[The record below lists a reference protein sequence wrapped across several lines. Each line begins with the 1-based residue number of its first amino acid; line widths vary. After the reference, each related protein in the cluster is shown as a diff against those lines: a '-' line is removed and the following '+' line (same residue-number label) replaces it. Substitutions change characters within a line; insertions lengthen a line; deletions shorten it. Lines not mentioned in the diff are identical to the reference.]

1 MNLRYGLSAGN
12 NCVLQIFFFVLFS
25 IVIPAA
31 SQAQSSARVIGAVD
45 DKIVTV
51 MHGSRH
57 PLATA
62 FNEIGRVDSGL
73 PMERMM
79 LLLQPTAQQET
90 ALAKLVSHQSDKDSA
105 DYHRWLSP
113 DDFGARF
120 GPAQQ
125 DIDRV
130 TAWLQ
135 SHGFTVNSIARGKQ
149 WIEFSGTAGQVESA
163 FHTEIHQYMVKGEQ
177 HVANS
182 TDISLPKALTP
193 IIKGVLSLHNF
204 EKRPLHNDGFKVR
217 RDNETGKLVPEFTF
231 TNSNG
236 VPFHFLAP
244 GDFSRIYNTLPLL
257 NAGIN
262 GKGTS
267 IAIVARSNI
276 QLSDVQIFRQIFGLP
291 ANDPNFVF
299 NGADPGPTGTGDEVE
314 ADLDTQWSGAVAPQ
328 AKIDLVITGSTF
340 SSDGSDLSLAYI
352 VDHRVAP
359 ILSSSFGQC
368 EAFLGPAGND
378 FFRRAYEQAAAEGIT
393 VFVSAGDDG
402 AAGCDNPPG
411 GRLGPAGF
419 GLNVSGIASTP
430 FNIAVGGTQF
440 AEQGNDSNFWLT
452 SNRPGFS
459 SAIGYIPESVWNE
472 SCDPT
477 IDPNQCG
484 DGLFSLFAG
493 SGGKSSC
500 VEFQIVGNTITC
512 VSGYPKPSWQVGDHV
527 PDDGVRD
534 LPDVSLTAAGN
545 HDGYLLCVEGA
556 CQTTVSGGKP
566 FLESAFVVGGTS
578 ASAPA
583 MAGIMA
589 LNEQKNGAFQ
599 GLANFNFYQLAA
611 TDSVSNCNS
620 TLLTSQMQRQNCIF
634 QDVTQGSN
642 SVPGQVGFKA
652 SPGFDLSTG
661 LGSVNAN
668 KLVNSWGSGNKLAT
682 KTSLSIS
689 MATIEHGQPLP
700 LNVLVKPVSTHGTP
714 SGDFDL
720 FAGASTSIFGG
731 SLSRGAFSGNVNDLP
746 GGQYMMEAH
755 YGGDQMFAVSDS
767 NSVALR
773 VTPEPSAVTLTGFE
787 INLAGFVAPL
797 KSPVL
802 YGQPVALQFDVAG
815 SSGVGSPT
823 GTVTVSDN
831 HTPIGTFQ
839 LNQGGNTFAQIDN
852 ITATG
857 LLVGH
862 HDITVVYNG
871 DKSFLPS
878 RPARL
883 AFGVVKEQPRGF
895 IFPVPGAATAGAPVR
910 FLLSVLAPGQ
920 EIPTGT
926 IQMFDNG
933 VRIGTLLAL
942 QPQGAQGPGIAQAV
956 FTKSFSA
963 GDHVIAFTYSGDKN
977 FTSISL
983 GGFNAGQIDL
993 PVSAVSGQKT
1003 IIQVQQ
1009 TPTIVALSQSA
1020 NYAVSVRPGV
1030 TGGTVPKGTV
1040 SLVGANGFV
1049 FGGPVALVNGSATVP
1064 LTFDAA
1070 GKFEI
1075 AASYSG
1081 DSHYSPFSSS
1091 ILTTSVNRGTPIV
1104 TLKTAATT
1112 VQQGMQ
1118 TSFSVSVVGRPDM
1131 PSISIPF
1138 GFVQFFD
1145 AVNGASS
1152 QPLGSAQFLTVGN
1165 GGNPILAVPVT
1176 LPAGENLIKAKY
1188 LGSQDWAPTFS
1199 NEVMVTVRP

>member
-1 MNLRYGLSAGN
+1 LRIFIFVFFS
-12 NCVLQIFFFVLFS
+12 VLN
-25 IVIPAA
+25 PAA
-31 SQAQSSARVIGAVD
+31 SQAQSLARIAGAVD
-45 DKIVTV
+45 DKIVTLV
-51 MHGSRH
+51 HGSRH

-62 FNEIGRVDSGL
+62 SNDIGRVDSSL

-79 LLLQPTAQQET
+79 LLLQPSAEQEA

-105 DYHRWLSP
+105 EYHRWLSP

-130 TAWLQ
+130 TVWLQ

-149 WIEFSGTAGQVESA
+149 WIEFSGTVGQVERA
-163 FHTEIHQYMVKGEQ
+163 FHTEIHQYVVKGEQ
-177 HVANS
+177 HVANA
-182 TDISLPKALTP
+182 TEISVPQALTP
-193 IIKGVLSLHNF
+193 VIKGVLSLHNF
-204 EKRPLHNDGFKVR
+204 EKRPMHNDGFKVR
-217 RDNETGKLVPEFTF
+217 RDSETGKLLPEFTF

-236 VPFHFLAP
+236 IAFHFLAP

-276 QLSDVQIFRQIFGLP
+276 QLSDVQTFRQIFGLP
-291 ANDPNFVF
+291 ANDPNFIF
-299 NGADPGPTGTGDEVE
+299 NGADPGPTGSGDEVE

-368 EAFLGPAGND
+368 EVFLGPAGNA

-393 VFVSAGDDG
+393 VLVSAGDDG

-452 SNRPGFS
+452 SNRSGFS

-472 SCDPT
+472 TCDPT
-477 IDPNQCG
+477 IDPNHCG

-493 SGGKSSC
+493 SGGESTC
-500 VEFQIVGNTITC
+500 VDSQIVGNTITC
-512 VSGYPKPSWQVGDHV
+512 VSGYPKPSWQVGKNV

-556 CQTTVSGGKP
+556 CQTTMSGGKP

-589 LNEQKNGAFQ
+589 LVEQKNGLSQ
-599 GLANFNFYQLAA
+599 GLANFRFYQLAA
-611 TDSVSNCNS
+611 TDSVANCNS
-620 TLLTSQMQRQNCIF
+620 TLLTSPTERQNCIF
-634 QDVTQGSN
+634 QDVTQGNN
-642 SVPGQVGFKA
+642 SVPGQLGFKA
-652 SPGFDLSTG
+652 LPGFDLATG

-668 KLVNSWGSGNKLAT
+668 KLVNSWGKGSKFPT
-682 KTSLSIS
+682 QTTLSIG
-689 MATIEHGQPLP
+689 ATTILHGQPLP
-700 LNVLVKPVSTHGTP
+700 LNVSVKPVSTHGTP

-720 FAGASTSIFGG
+720 FAGSSTSFFGG

-746 GGQYMMEAH
+746 GGQYIIEAH
-755 YGGDQMFAVSDS
+755 YGGDPMFAVSDS
-767 NSVALR
+767 NSLPIR

-787 INLAGFVAPL
+787 INLGGFVAPL

-802 YGQPVALQFDVAG
+802 YGQPVAVQFDVAG

-831 HTPIGTFQ
+831 RTPIGTFQ

-871 DKSFLPS
+871 DQSFSPS

-883 AFGVVKEQPRGF
+883 AFGVVKAQPRGF
-895 IFPVPGAATAGAPVR
+895 LFPIPGATTAGAPVR
-910 FLLSVLAPGQ
+910 FLLSVRAPGQ

-933 VRIGTLLAL
+933 ERIGTPLIL
-942 QPQGAQGPGIAQAV
+942 QPQGPQGPGIAQAV
-956 FTKSFSA
+956 FSKSFSA
-963 GDHVIAFTYSGDKN
+963 GDHTIAFTYSGDKN
-977 FTSISL
+977 FTSIGL
-983 GGFNAGQIDL
+983 GDFNAGQVDL

-1009 TPTIVALSQSA
+1009 TPSSVILSQSA
-1020 NYAVSVRPGV
+1020 NYAVSVMPVV
-1030 TGGTVPKGTV
+1030 TGGPVPKGSV
-1040 SLVGANGFV
+1040 SLVGPNGFV
-1049 FGGPVALVNGSATVP
+1049 FAGPIALVNGNATVP

-1081 DSHYSPFSSS
+1081 DNHYSPFSSS
-1091 ILTTSVNRGTPIV
+1091 ILTTSVDRGTPTV
-1104 TLKTAATT
+1104 TLKAGAAT
-1112 VQQGMQ
+1112 VQKDMQ
-1118 TSFSVSVVGRPDM
+1118 TSFSVAVVGRPDV
-1131 PSISIPF
+1131 PAISIPF

-1145 AVNGASS
+1145 SVNGGTFQA
-1152 QPLGSAQFLTVGN
+1152 LGSTQFLTVGN
-1165 GGNPILAVPVT
+1165 GGTPVFALPVILP
-1176 LPAGENLIKAKY
+1176 PGKNLVKTKY
-1188 LGSQDWAPTFS
+1188 LGSADWAPTFS
-1199 NEVMVTVRP
+1199 NSVEVVVQP

>member
-25 IVIPAA
+25 IVVPAA

-79 LLLQPTAQQET
+79 LLLQPSAEQET

-135 SHGFTVNSIARGKQ
+135 SHGFMVNSIARGKQ

-182 TDISLPKALTP
+182 TDISLPKTLTP

-257 NAGIN
+257 NAGVN

-276 QLSDVQIFRQIFGLP
+276 QLSDVQTFRQIFGLP
-291 ANDPNFVF
+291 ANDPNFIL

-314 ADLDTQWSGAVAPQ
+314 AALDTQWSGAVAPQ

-352 VDHRVAP
+352 VDHRVAS

-368 EAFLGPAGND
+368 EAFLGPTGND

-440 AEQGNDSNFWLT
+440 AEQGKDSNFWLT

-477 IDPNQCG
+477 IDANQCG

-500 VEFQIVGNTITC
+500 VESQIVGNTITC

-556 CQTTVSGGKP
+556 CQTTTSGGKA

-599 GLANFNFYQLAA
+599 GLANFNFYHLAA
-611 TDSVSNCNS
+611 IDSVANCNS
-620 TLLTSQMQRQNCIF
+620 TLLTSQMQRQNCTF
-634 QDVTQGSN
+634 QDLTQGTN

-652 SPGFDLSTG
+652 SPGFDLATG
-661 LGSVNAN
+661 LGSVNAD
-668 KLVNSWGSGNKLAT
+668 KLVNSWGKGSKLPT
-682 KTSLSIS
+682 KTTLSIGAS
-689 MATIEHGQPLP
+689 TIEHGQPLL

-720 FAGASTSIFGG
+720 FAGTSTSIFGG

-746 GGQYMMEAH
+746 GGQYQIEAH
-755 YGGDQMFAVSDS
+755 YGGDPMFAVSDS
-767 NSVALR
+767 NSVGVRITA
-773 VTPEPSAVTLTGFE
+773 EPSAVTLSGFE
-787 INLAGFVAPL
+787 INLAGFVVPL

-802 YGQPVALQFDVAG
+802 YGQAVALQFDVAG
-815 SSGVGSPT
+815 NSGIGFPT
-823 GTVTVSDN
+823 GTITLFDN
-831 HTPIGTFQ
+831 HNPIGTFQ

-852 ITATG
+852 INATG

-862 HDITVVYNG
+862 HEITAVYNG

-895 IFPVPGAATAGAPVR
+895 LFPVPGAATAGAPVR

-926 IQMFDNG
+926 VQIFDNG
-933 VRIGTLLAL
+933 VKIGSPLSL
-942 QPQGAQGPGIAQAV
+942 QSQGPQGPGIAQAV
-956 FTKSFSA
+956 ITKSFSA

-977 FTSISL
+977 YTSISL
-983 GGFNAGQIDL
+983 GGFNAGQVDL
-993 PVSAVSGQKT
+993 PVSAASGQKT

-1009 TPTIVALSQSA
+1009 TPSTVTLSQTT
-1020 NYAVSVRPGV
+1020 NYAVSVRPVV
-1030 TGGTVPKGTV
+1030 TGGAAPKGTV
-1040 SLVGANGFV
+1040 SLVGPNGIV
-1049 FGGPVALVNGSATVP
+1049 FAAPIALVNGNANLP

-1081 DSHYSPFSSS
+1081 DNRYSPFSSA
-1091 ILTTSVNRGTPIV
+1091 ILTTSVNRGTPHV
-1104 TLKTAATT
+1104 TLKTLLSNVERGA
-1112 VQQGMQ
+1112 Q
-1118 TSFSVSVVGRPDM
+1118 TSFSVAVIGDPAVPA
-1131 PSISIPF
+1131 ISTPF
-1138 GFVQFFD
+1138 GFVQLFD
-1145 AVNGASS
+1145 SINGGSS
-1152 QPLGSAQFLTVGN
+1152 QPIGSPQILTVGN
-1165 GGNPILAVPVT
+1165 GGQPVFAFPVILPV
-1176 LPAGENLIKAKY
+1176 GNNVIKAKY
-1188 LGSQDWAPTFS
+1188 LGSTDWAPAFS
-1199 NEVMVTVRP
+1199 NEIKVIVGP